1 MKGYFLYKKYYYTEN
16 SKQLFVF
23 FHEKNL
29 KFMSEKLKLG
39 NVSAYWEITGK

>member
-16 SKQLFVF
+16 SKQQFAF

-29 KFMSEKLKLG
+29 KFMSETLKLG
-39 NVSAYWEITGK
+39 NVSASWEIIGK